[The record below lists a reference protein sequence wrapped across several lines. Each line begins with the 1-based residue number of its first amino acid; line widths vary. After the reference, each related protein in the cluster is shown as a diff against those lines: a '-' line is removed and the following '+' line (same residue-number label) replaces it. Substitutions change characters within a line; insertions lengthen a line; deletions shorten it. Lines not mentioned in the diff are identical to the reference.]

1 MGAASRLPASV
12 SQMGAIHAGP
22 RGLCCRQVVDHQRKG
37 SHRCQRPEVATGQ
50 VSLPAAARNRP
61 YVARLAMP
69 TGFCAMTVAS
79 NPAFVSGGVRGDAK
93 TASRSNRKI
102 QVAFGSAI
110 LTLLVVGGIS
120 YRAMVVSYESAK
132 WVRHTHEVLDTLKD
146 LLIGMSSIK
155 SAIRGFALTGNEDYL
170 ISYHASV
177 LRVAEAETAVRTLT
191 QDNPNQQARIAEL
204 ETLAAQ
210 KIERSEVVIG
220 LRRTGGMAAAENAF
234 RNGIG
239 RQLMSGFQAAVAN
252 MQNEERLLLV
262 LRDVDA
268 ERNFTEAK
276 IILIV
281 GTLLGL
287 LIAAAAGWSVQRD
300 LNARKAADEH
310 LAQMEGRYRGLLE
323 AAPDAMVVVDTRPG
337 AIVLLNVAGG
347 EAVRL
352 QPRRVAGPEGHEHHP
367 GGLRRTAGRRRHAHD
382 GRCTGAADR
391 HGNRAFR
398 AAQGRQRFPIEIM
411 LSPLGKSRWRF
422 WSRRRSATSA
432 CARRPTNTWRRWRA
446 ATAGCSRRRRMRWW
460 W

>member
-1 MGAASRLPASV
+1 
-12 SQMGAIHAGP
+12 
-22 RGLCCRQVVDHQRKG
+22 
-37 SHRCQRPEVATGQ
+37 
-50 VSLPAAARNRP
+50 
-61 YVARLAMP
+61 
-69 TGFCAMTVAS
+69 MTVAS

-300 LNARKAADEH
+300 LNARKAAEEH

-323 AAPDAMVVVDTRPG
+323 AAPDAMVVVNQAG
-337 AIVLLNVAGG
+337 EIVLLNVQAEKQFGY
-347 EAVRL
+347 
-352 QPRRVAGPEGHEHHP
+352 RRDELLGQQVTNIIPEGFAERLVAD
-367 GGLRRTAGRRRHAHD
+367 GTRTAADALAQQIGTGIELSGRRKD
-382 GRCTGAADR
+382 GSE
-391 HGNRAFR
+391 
-398 AAQGRQRFPIEIM
+398 FPIEIM
-411 LSPLGKSRWRF
+411 LSPLESAEAS

-432 CARRPTNTWRRWRA
+432 CARPRKSIWRRWKADIA
-446 ATAGCSRRRRMRWW
+446 ACWRRRPTRWW